1 MIINKPKFWDFK
13 KPNYLSYLLLPFTL
27 PIIIN
32 NFFLNFKKK
41 KIKDI
46 KTICFGN
53 IYVGGTAKTPLA
65 IKLNQ
70 ILQELDFKTAI
81 IKKLYNN
88 QVDEQK
94 LITNK
99 SILYCKKKRCAALD
113 DAVKDNIDIAIFDD
127 GLQDNILNYD
137 LSFVCFNNV
146 NWIGNGCLI
155 PSGPLREKLTS
166 ILKYD
171 AIFLNGNE
179 ENNSDIKDSIYKIS
193 ENIKIFDS
201 YYKPINLHKFN
212 TDDNYLIFSGIGNPD
227 SFKKTLLKNK
237 FKIVKEVNFP
247 DHYQYTKKDIEKIKL
262 QATNMNAKIIT
273 TEKDF
278 VKISQNDSNKINF
291 LEIDLV
297 IKNQNE
303 LIYYIKTK
311 I

>member
-99 SILYCKKKRCAALD
+99 SILYCKKKKMC
-113 DAVKDNIDIAIFDD
+113 
-127 GLQDNILNYD
+127 
-137 LSFVCFNNV
+137 S
-146 NWIGNGCLI
+146 
-155 PSGPLREKLTS
+155 T
-166 ILKYD
+166 
-171 AIFLNGNE
+171 
-179 ENNSDIKDSIYKIS
+179 
-193 ENIKIFDS
+193 
-201 YYKPINLHKFN
+201 
-212 TDDNYLIFSGIGNPD
+212 
-227 SFKKTLLKNK
+227 
-237 FKIVKEVNFP
+237 
-247 DHYQYTKKDIEKIKL
+247 
-262 QATNMNAKIIT
+262 
-273 TEKDF
+273 
-278 VKISQNDSNKINF
+278 
-291 LEIDLV
+291 
-297 IKNQNE
+297 
-303 LIYYIKTK
+303 
-311 I
+311 